1 MKYEIHLMLTDSSYK
16 VLMDICTIQEVNL
29 IKLYVIF
36 FKPGLFK
43 FQSRRDGVLQTSD
56 PTLSNTLEQVFHCV
70 ELLANYIQ
78 VCLILVGTKVCS
90 TPPPGPE
97 LKSRGLN

>member
-16 VLMDICTIQEVNL
+16 VLIDICTIQEVNL

-36 FKPGLFK
+36 FESKPGLFK

-56 PTLSNTLEQVFHCV
+56 LTLSNTLEQVFHCV
-70 ELLANYIQ
+70 QNYLQITYRC
-78 VCLILVGTKVCS
+78 V
-90 TPPPGPE
+90 
-97 LKSRGLN
+97 